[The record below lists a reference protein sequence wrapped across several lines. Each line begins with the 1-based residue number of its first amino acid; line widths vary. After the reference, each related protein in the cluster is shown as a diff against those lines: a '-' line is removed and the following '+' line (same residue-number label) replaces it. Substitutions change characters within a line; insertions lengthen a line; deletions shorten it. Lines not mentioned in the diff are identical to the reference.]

1 MRYQRTKP
9 PANNMGVNPV
19 IKWIW
24 DQMSEKK
31 ITQEALAKKAGIS
44 AATIRN
50 WGQGRSSPKLQ
61 DVQCVLTVLGA
72 EIFVMQT
79 KEIMV

>member
-1 MRYQRTKP
+1 
-9 PANNMGVNPV
+9 MGVNPV

-24 DQMSEKK
+24 DKMSEKK

-72 EIFVMQT
+72 DIFVKQT
-79 KEIMV
+79 KKTMV